1 MKVLILGD
9 GLFGNELHN
18 QTEWDFIS
26 RKKDK
31 IDINYFNEWSDK
43 LNSYDVIVN
52 AIAYTKTYEDNY
64 EDNWNAN
71 VKFLNELI
79 NFCNVFDKKLVH
91 ISTDYLYAGSVTN
104 AKETDVPVHVNSWY
118 GYTKLVGDAI
128 VQLNSKNFL
137 LCRLSH
143 KPYPFPYEYAW
154 YNVKTNCDYVNTIC
168 ELVIELIHSNA
179 AGLYNVGT
187 EHKTIYDLAKKT
199 NESIKTSKAND
210 YVPNDTTMNITK
222 LQTKLTS

>member
-9 GLFGNELHN
+9 GLFGKELHK
-18 QTEWDFIS
+18 QTDWDFIS
-26 RKKDK
+26 RKKDN
-31 IDINYFNEWSDK
+31 IDINVFNEWSYK

-52 AIAYTKTYEDNY
+52 AIAYTKTYENNY

-79 NFCNVFDKKLVH
+79 NFCNESDKKLVH
-91 ISTDYLYAGSVTN
+91 ISTDYLYTGSVTN
-104 AKETDVPVHVNSWY
+104 AKETDVPVHVNTWY

-154 YNVKTNCDYVNTIC
+154 SDVKTNCDYVNTIC
-168 ELVIELIHSNA
+168 DLVVKLIISNVS
-179 AGLYNVGT
+179 GLYNVGT
-187 EHKTIYDLAKKT
+187 EHKTIYELAKKT
-199 NESIKTSKAND
+199 NVFVKVSNSND
-210 YVPNDTTMNITK
+210 NVPKDTTMNVSKLKTK
-222 LQTKLTS
+222 IK